1 MGTKVDPVEIL
12 SLCLPTLDGSFTLGL
27 VFIDCVK
34 LLYYNSFFL
43 PQDEDDLVE
52 GEVLE
57 DVVEEEEEVELLD
70 ANSEFHTSR

>member
-1 MGTKVDPVEIL
+1 MIVP
-12 SLCLPTLDGSFTLGL
+12 S
-27 VFIDCVK
+27 VK
-34 LLYYNSFFL
+34 INLLYYNSLFP